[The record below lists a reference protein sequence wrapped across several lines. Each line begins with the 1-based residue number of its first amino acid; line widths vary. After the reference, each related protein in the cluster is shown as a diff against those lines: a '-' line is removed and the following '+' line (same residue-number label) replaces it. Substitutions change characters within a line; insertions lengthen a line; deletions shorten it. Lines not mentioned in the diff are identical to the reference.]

1 MNSNLK
7 RLKVCL
13 LVIFVALFVGI
24 SRSAA
29 SRVENGA
36 LVASLPNADYGYDEQ
51 QHTKMVEQSAPKI
64 EKSGDK
70 ISAAAAA
77 TDEAAKEAS
86 KATSNPGTAN
96 AVPGPSPGPDGWSFR
111 NHVQPVLTKYGCNS
125 GACHGSSAGKNGF
138 KLTLRGYDPDTD
150 HAVLTRQ
157 AAARRVSIVEP
168 AKSLLLLKPTMIIAH
183 GGGKRFDTNSLEY
196 RVLSEWIAAGAPP
209 PAENDSIIQ
218 TLEITPRSRTL
229 APSGQ
234 QQLKVSATFSDGRT
248 EDVTRWA
255 KYTSSD
261 EGIASVTETGHVKML
276 SHGESTISVWYLS
289 RVASARV
296 SVPYPNKID
305 AVAFARMERRN
316 FIDDLV
322 QKKLKTLNISP
333 SGPATE
339 GEFLRRAFL
348 DATGTLPTVDEVRT
362 FLADTAPDKRTKLI
376 DKLLERSEYVDYWT
390 YKWSDLLLASSNKL
404 QRKTLLS
411 FSDWIRE
418 SVRQNKPWNEFVREL
433 ITASGNSQE
442 NGAVSYY
449 VIHKSPIDRAEN
461 MTAAFMGIRM
471 TCARCH
477 NHPLEKWTQKQY
489 YGFANLFTRVKL
501 KNGAAPGDVS
511 VYTSPTGDINHPRLG
526 RPVAPRPL
534 DGEELSYDSTK
545 DRRVHFAEWLTSPK
559 NPHFARMLVN
569 RVWKNFMGRG
579 LVDPVD
585 DMRATNPP
593 SNDELMT
600 ALEQDFIKHNFD
612 VKHLIRTVMNSATYG
627 LSSAT
632 NETNAKDD
640 RYYSHFIA
648 RRLPAEVILD
658 GLSQVTGVPTKF
670 EGYPAGTRALQ
681 LPDSR
686 IDSYFLT
693 VFGRPERLITAESER
708 QQDPTLTQAL
718 HVINGKTINEKLRAS
733 DGAVEHFTKSNLADA
748 EVIEHLYLAAYSRQ
762 PKAEEKAKLT
772 QALAQ
777 QSGDARRQMLEDLM
791 WAVLTGREFLFNH

>member
-7 RLKVCL
+7 KLKVCL
-13 LVIFVALFVGI
+13 LVLFVALFIGI

-29 SRVENGA
+29 SRVENE
-36 LVASLPNADYGYDEQ
+36 ASVVSSPNADYGYDEQ
-51 QHTKMVEQSAPKI
+51 QHAKKVEQSAPKI
-64 EKSGDK
+64 EKAGDK
-70 ISAAAAA
+70 VSAAEAA
-77 TDEAAKEAS
+77 TDEAAKDA
-86 KATSNPGTAN
+86 AAANSNPGTAN

-168 AKSLLLLKPTMIIAH
+168 ARSLLLLKPTGIIAH
-183 GGGKRFDTNSLEY
+183 GGGQRFDTNSLEY

-209 PAENDSIIQ
+209 PAENDPVIEK
-218 TLEITPRSRTL
+218 LEITPGSRTL

-261 EGIASVTETGHVKML
+261 EGIASVTETGLVKML

-296 SVPYPNKID
+296 SVPYPNRID
-305 AVAFARMERRN
+305 AGAFARMERRN

-348 DATGTLPTVDEVRT
+348 DATGTLPTVDEVRN

-376 DKLLERSEYVDYWT
+376 DNLLERSEYVDYWT

-411 FSDWIRE
+411 FSEWIRE
-418 SVRQNKPWNEFVREL
+418 SVRQNRPWDEFVREL

-511 VYTSPTGDINHPRLG
+511 VYNSPTGDINHPRLG

-534 DGEELSYDSTK
+534 DGEELSFDSTK

-612 VKHLIRTVMNSATYG
+612 VKHLIRTVMNSSTYG

-686 IDSYFLT
+686 VDSYFLT

-718 HVINGKTINEKLRAS
+718 HVINGQTINEKLRAA
-733 DGAVEHFTKSNLADA
+733 DGAVERFTKSNLADA

-762 PKAEEKAKLT
+762 PKAEEKAKLM

-777 QSGDARRQMLEDLM
+777 GSGEARRQMLEDLA